1 MKKFIL
7 LFLFWACSSF
17 LFAQS
22 ITITPG
28 NTFSEGGVYENI
40 VVRSNDSY
48 LGLLSQRYN
57 GSSSSKTPVLAN
69 NALLNLYGGGYYTP
83 NYNTLGRAQ
92 ISFRASENWSS
103 GGHGTKMLFRTTPNG
118 ATSMVSRMLID
129 QNGNV
134 GIGTE
139 EPAARLHVLHSTSLV
154 SDPTVHL
161 FNPTNATLGLNRI
174 RTSTANTSDN
184 GWETIFWNS
193 TTASSNLITLH
204 SKTNNITAL
213 QLNGLGDLIIFGGSE
228 TKKFSKLGEDA
239 PRVKMKEL
247 SGTTSNLS
255 GGMAEIVH
263 GLTQSKILS
272 VSILVSDMYGS
283 DIPPGLS
290 FSSARYEYYVI
301 ANHIRIQ
308 NIAGTDSQIL
318 GRPVRILITY
328 KE

>member
-1 MKKFIL
+1 MKNFIL
-7 LFLFWACSSF
+7 LFLIWNCSSL

-28 NTFSEGGVYENI
+28 NTVSEGGVFENM
-40 VVRSNDSY
+40 VVRSNNTY
-48 LGLLSQRYN
+48 IGLLSQRYN
-57 GSSSSKTPVLAN
+57 GSLASKAPVVVGN
-69 NALLNLYGGGYYTP
+69 DLLNLSGGGYYAT
-83 NYNTLGRAQ
+83 NLANFGQAR
-92 ISFRASENWSS
+92 ISFKASENWSS
-103 GGHGTKMLFRTTPNG
+103 GNQGTKMLFSTTPNG
-118 ATSMVSRMLID
+118 SASMINRMTIE

-134 GIGTE
+134 GIGE
-139 EPAARLHVLHSTSLV
+139 SEPTARLHVSHATNLF

-161 FNPTNATLGLNRI
+161 FNPATSTLSLNRI
-174 RTSTANTSDN
+174 RTSTGNPADN

-247 SGTTSNLS
+247 SGTTANLS
-255 GGMAEIVH
+255 GGMAEIAH
-263 GLTQSKILS
+263 GLTLSKILS
-272 VSILVSDMYGS
+272 VSIFVSDMYGS

-290 FSSARYEYYVI
+290 FSSARYEYYLI
-301 ANHIRIQ
+301 ANHVRIQ
-308 NIAGTDSQIL
+308 NIAGTDTQIL